1 MRLCTHFIE
10 QGFIAQDW
18 AVTTEGV
25 HFFHS
30 WGIDG
35 SKQLITKACLDC
47 TERQFHVG
55 GALGTYVCQQFFARQ
70 WITRV
75 KGTRAVKLTPA
86 GTTMLNDLGISLD

>member
-10 QGFIAQDW
+10 QEFIAPDW

-35 SKQLITKACLDC
+35 SKRLMTKACLDC

-55 GALGTYVCQQFFARQ
+55 GALGMYVCQQFFARQ